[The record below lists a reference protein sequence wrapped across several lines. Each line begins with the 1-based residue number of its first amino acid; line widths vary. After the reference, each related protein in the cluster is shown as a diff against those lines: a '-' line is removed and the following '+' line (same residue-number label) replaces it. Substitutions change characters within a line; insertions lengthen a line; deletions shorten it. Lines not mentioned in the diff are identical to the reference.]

1 MADYILRGTK
11 LLVDYRNTLNV
22 DVPNERMAGAIGIPV
37 IHFAGGG
44 RDGSSFVS
52 QKYNEAQAGALATL
66 LGVAVADVTT
76 NGGQEI
82 VG

>member
-11 LLVDYRNTLNV
+11 LLVDYRNTQNV
-22 DVPNERMAGAIGIPV
+22 DVSNERMASTLDIPI

-44 RDGSSFVS
+44 RDGTSFVS
-52 QKYNEAQAGALATL
+52 KKYTEAQAGALATL